1 MKFSST
7 EITRL
12 KIRPLPLSHSRVTG
26 VLVVRVSPSTKRHSL
41 LGSMN
46 EERLL
51 KVLLAPHVSEKST
64 LAAETNNT
72 VVFKV
77 VKDANKAEIK
87 AAVEKLF
94 EVEVNSVRTVNCKGK
109 TKRHGQSFGKRS
121 DWKKAYVVL
130 KEGQDIDFVGAG
142 E

>member
-1 MKFSST
+1 M
-7 EITRL
+7 R
-12 KIRPLPLSHSRVTG
+12 
-26 VLVVRVSPSTKRHSL
+26 
-41 LGSMN
+41 

-51 KVLLAPHVSEKST
+51 KVLVAPHVSEKST
-64 LAAETNNT
+64 LAAESNNT

-77 VKDANKAEIK
+77 LKDANKAEIK

-94 EVEVNSVRTVNCKGK
+94 EVEVDGVRTVNVKGK
-109 TKRHGQSFGKRS
+109 TKRAGMTFGKRS

-130 KEGQDIDFVGAG
+130 KEGQDIDFVGGA

>member
-1 MKFSST
+1 M
-7 EITRL
+7 
-12 KIRPLPLSHSRVTG
+12 
-26 VLVVRVSPSTKRHSL
+26 
-41 LGSMN
+41 
-46 EERLL
+46 
-51 KVLLAPHVSEKST
+51 
-64 LAAETNNT
+64 AAEASNT

-77 VKDANKAEIK
+77 AKDSNKAEIK

-94 EVEVNSVRTVNCKGK
+94 EVEVEGVRTVNVKGK

-130 KEGQDIDFVGAG
+130 KEGQDIDFVGGA

>member
-1 MKFSST
+1 MK
-7 EITRL
+7 
-12 KIRPLPLSHSRVTG
+12 
-26 VLVVRVSPSTKRHSL
+26 
-41 LGSMN
+41 

-64 LAAETNNT
+64 MAAEASNT

-77 VKDANKAEIK
+77 AKDSNKAEIK

-94 EVEVNSVRTVNCKGK
+94 EVEVEGVRTVNVKGK

-121 DWKKAYVVL
+121 DWKKAYVAL
-130 KEGQDIDFVGAG
+130 KEGQDIDFVGGA

>member
-1 MKFSST
+1 MIS
-7 EITRL
+7 
-12 KIRPLPLSHSRVTG
+12 
-26 VLVVRVSPSTKRHSL
+26 
-41 LGSMN
+41 

-51 KVLLAPHVSEKST
+51 KVLLAPHVSEKAT

-72 VVFKV
+72 VVLKV
-77 VKDANKAEIK
+77 VKDANKEEIK

-94 EVEVNSVRTVNCKGK
+94 EVEVNSVRTLVCKGK

-121 DWKKAYVVL
+121 DWKKAYVML
-130 KEGQDIDFVGAG
+130 KEGQDIDFAGAT

>member
-1 MKFSST
+1 MIS
-7 EITRL
+7 
-12 KIRPLPLSHSRVTG
+12 
-26 VLVVRVSPSTKRHSL
+26 
-41 LGSMN
+41 

-64 LAAETNNT
+64 MAAEGNNA

-77 VKDANKAEIK
+77 LKDANKAEIK

-94 EVEVNSVRTVNCKGK
+94 EVEVDSVRTLNVKGK
-109 TKRHGQSFGKRS
+109 TKRQGQSFGKRS

-130 KEGQDIDFVGAG
+130 KEGQDIDFVGG
-142 E
+142 EA